1 MYKCTAYCMEYNM
14 SNVLKLCIKKNKY
27 DEKYVILRLIIVMYK
42 KKVVYR
48 VYYVLFDIQIWHL
61 ILSTIYRIKFSYT
74 PTLHYD

>member
-42 KKVVYR
+42 KKVVYILCFIW
-48 VYYVLFDIQIWHL
+48 YSDIAFDL
-61 ILSTIYRIKFSYT
+61 IHNL
-74 PTLHYD
+74 